1 MNDKDGNCLLIL
13 ISHIPVASIML
24 QLLYSTTLIQFIAFT
39 KDIVID

>member
-13 ISHIPVASIML
+13 ISHILWL
-24 QLLYSTTLIQFIAFT
+24 QLCYNYYIQQPLIQFIAFT